1 MHASLCHMV
10 TFKKGTLPCLQPHG
24 GFLWEQEGFC
34 TLQKQPSENTDMGHS
49 ACLHDSILSTMGYPP
64 LCVL

>member
-1 MHASLCHMV
+1 MHASL
-10 TFKKGTLPCLQPHG
+10 PHG
-24 GFLWEQEGFC
+24 NFQEGYIAMFIAPRRV
-34 TLQKQPSENTDMGHS
+34 LKGARRLLYPSKQPGENSDMGHS